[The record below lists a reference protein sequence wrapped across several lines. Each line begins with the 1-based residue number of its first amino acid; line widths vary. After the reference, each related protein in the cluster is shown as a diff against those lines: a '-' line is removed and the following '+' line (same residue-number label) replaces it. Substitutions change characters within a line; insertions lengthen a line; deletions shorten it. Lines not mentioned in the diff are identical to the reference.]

1 MNKRGAIILLV
12 GLTMIIVSLLI
23 AISAVPSNIS
33 ESDTFLVSSLF
44 EGMFDD
50 VSEYYQI
57 MPGNIIYAS
66 YSTSVS
72 DVPLLWGT
80 QIIDYQYGDGLSI
93 SVSNIFGDS
102 YGEFIQDDS
111 ILFNMISIQQS
122 DTLDFQIKNIGTR
135 AIDVVVMFSEDPE
148 NSNAISNPNS
158 SMMDMVSSLMIS
170 GFLIILGIIITIV
183 GIIIT
188 IIDLKN
194 KLENKR
200 NY

>member
-1 MNKRGAIILLV
+1 MNKRGTIILLV
-12 GLTMIIVSLLI
+12 GLTMIMVSLLI

-135 AIDVVVMFSEDPE
+135 TIDVVVMFSEDPE

>member
-1 MNKRGAIILLV
+1 MNKRGTIILFV
-12 GLTMIIVSLLI
+12 GLSMIVVSLLI
-23 AISAVPSNIS
+23 AISAVPTNIS

-122 DTLDFQIKNIGTR
+122 ATLDFQIKNIGTR
-135 AIDVVVMFSEDPE
+135 VIDVVVMFSDDPE
-148 NSNAISNPNS
+148 NSNALSHPNF